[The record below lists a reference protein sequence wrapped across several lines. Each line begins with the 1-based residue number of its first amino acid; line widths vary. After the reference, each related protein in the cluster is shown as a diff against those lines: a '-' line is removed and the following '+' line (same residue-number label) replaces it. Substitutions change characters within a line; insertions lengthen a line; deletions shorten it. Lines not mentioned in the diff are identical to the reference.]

1 MKSWVG
7 RARGGRVGS
16 WRRLSPNYTLV
27 GPTLASNCRPRKPS
41 SSQPVWSTFIHMH
54 CTLHIAHCTAHCM
67 HCTLQCTMHYVDF
80 FTLINCTSAC
90 STIMW
95 LDPRKLAEFVTGWNV
110 IFGEIFLPL
119 LKFNRNKSLL
129 ACFDITEIFEG
140 TRMDFT
146 SVCSGWWNVVR
157 FPNLYL
163 CLSENMTGWNGT
175 GNVETSKMGLAA
187 GNKAM

>member
-54 CTLHIAHCTAHCM
+54 CT
-67 HCTLQCTMHYVDF
+67 MHYVDF
-80 FTLINCTSAC
+80 FTHINCTSAC
-90 STIMW
+90 PTIMW

-110 IFGEIFLPL
+110 IFEEIFLPL

-129 ACFDITEIFEG
+129 TCFDITEIFEG

-175 GNVETSKMGLAA
+175 GNVEIKNGVGCRQQ
-187 GNKAM
+187 GNVRITLISVAFSSAFL